1 METKQKIKKT
11 STKTLESAQK
21 TVTVKKVGNRGTE
34 SYEAKVGKQNWAG
47 DAYRKVE
54 QDNLAKISKNK
65 TMHLGR
71 GIKTT
76 TAENLSEPKPRPS
89 TEGMTRVTN
98 RGTGSRAS
106 KNKGSK

>member
-1 METKQKIKKT
+1 MTAKKIIR
-11 STKTLESAQK
+11 
-21 TVTVKKVGNRGTE
+21 VGNRGTE
-34 SYEAKVGKQNWAG
+34 SHEAEVEPQNWAG

-54 QDNLAKISKNK
+54 HDKLAKVPKGK

-71 GIKTT
+71 GVRTT
-76 TAENLSEPKPRPS
+76 TAENLPDPKDRQS

-106 KNKGSK
+106 KNKGTK

>member
-1 METKQKIKKT
+1 MASKEQKKSKPRN
-11 STKTLESAQK
+11 
-21 TVTVKKVGNRGTE
+21 TVTVKKVSNRGTE
-34 SYEAKVGKQNWAG
+34 SHESEVGKQNWAG

-89 TEGMTRVTN
+89 TEGMTRITN